1 LLIIK
6 RILLTM
12 AMLLLIV
19 YGGLVAYAYWPYGD
33 GVPAIELADEDDLFI
48 DVDGIR
54 LRYKVWGEP
63 QNNQPTI
70 VLIHGFA
77 NSVETFRLLGPE
89 LARDHHVIALDLPG
103 FGLSDKPSVYD
114 YGNVNQ
120 AATISAFI
128 AALQLQDVVIG
139 GHSMGGAHVV
149 HVAINDS
156 AVVGALLMN
165 PGIITTGVP
174 SAAQYFIFP
183 LPRLAAKTFADRGF
197 RERFV
202 KTSFV
207 NPDLITAAVMDDLM
221 LATKTDDYIEGATE
235 LMRHYVA
242 GNEVTLLDDIRVPV
256 LIVWGEQDSNKP
268 AGEAEELQSLIAN
281 SRLVLVKNAGHYVHE
296 EAPVATAKAIRD
308 ADSFWARKQ

>member
-1 LLIIK
+1 
-6 RILLTM
+6 M
-12 AMLLLIV
+12 AMLLLIF

-33 GVPAIELADEDDLFI
+33 GVPAIELAAEDDLFI

-54 LRYKVWGEP
+54 LRYKVWGVQ
-63 QNNQPTI
+63 QNNQPSI

-89 LARDHHVIALDLPG
+89 LGNDHHIIALDLPG
-103 FGLSDKPSVYD
+103 FGLSDKPADYD

-120 AATISAFI
+120 AAIISAFI

-149 HVAINDS
+149 HVAINNP
-156 AVVGALLMN
+156 AIVGAVLMN